1 ERIRPPAAGAW
12 LDGTVRRR
20 RRRRGPLSGYRGGRR
35 RLTYPGPMKNYAV
48 VFLSVLLAEMGDKTQ
63 LATLLYAT
71 DPAVSKAGIF
81 VAAAGGVVV
90 STLLAVTVGAEI
102 ARWVPPRLLKTVA
115 GVGFIVVGLW
125 VVLTR

>member
-1 ERIRPPAAGAW
+1 GAPRPHRA
-12 LDGTVRRR
+12 RH
-20 RRRRGPLSGYRGGRR
+20 RRGRGRV
-35 RLTYPGPMKNYAV
+35 TYPGEMKNYVV

-81 VAAAGGVVV
+81 VAAAGALGV
-90 STLLAVTVGAEI
+90 STLLPVTVGAEI

-115 GVGFIVVGLW
+115 GVGFIVLGLW